1 MTKNET
7 KLDKSIKFRIRESEE
22 EQQQQNRFSE
32 ARAEVQILMCM
43 TSRANFQ
50 ACTTTCTTFVKNAF
64 LIIKILLSDCN
75 NFQLFFLNLFFADI
89 VMECRETNDDEGSF
103 SLSHPHLETMQIV
116 HTTHQGKTVP
126 FVPKLGFY

>member
-1 MTKNET
+1 MT

-64 LIIKILLSDCN
+64 LIIKFLLPHCN

-116 HTTHQGKTVP
+116 HTTHQGKTGP
-126 FVPKLGFY
+126 FVQKLGFYTSQA